1 MGTINWSELFP
12 GRWSAIIFVLYITL
26 FVNQGIIITWS
37 QKQGKYD
44 YSIVIVVL
52 MTEVLKL
59 VCSTLLYCKD
69 NSLQSLVQEVLK
81 HKRVLLLYMV
91 PSSLY
96 CLYNNLSFV
105 NLAAFDPPTYF
116 LLLQLRV
123 VVTGIIF
130 QVVFKKTL
138 SKKQWVSLVL
148 LTLGCMIKHLN
159 IDYDNALP
167 KINFH
172 LNINIIFIFIQ
183 TICSCLAGV
192 YNEYLLKE
200 GSNIN
205 IFVQNVFMYIDS
217 ILCNVVVLLI
227 QGNLLEA
234 FNDAGPHIFMDPK
247 VILIMFNNM
256 AIGIV
261 TSFFLK
267 NLNSIVK
274 TFASALELVFTA
286 ILCWLFFGIPIYLST
301 AIAIALVS
309 YAVILYS
316 QNPVQNVKPSSNYS
330 HTDAEDIEKCILIS
344 QKESQIV

>member
-1 MGTINWSELFP
+1 MSTINWSELFP
-12 GRWSAIIFVLYITL
+12 TKLSAIIFILYIAL

-37 QKQGKYD
+37 QNKGEYD
-44 YSIVIVVL
+44 YNIVIVVL

-59 VCSTLLYCKD
+59 VISAVLYCKE
-69 NSLQSLVQEVLK
+69 NSLASLANEVFK

-130 QVVFKKTL
+130 QLVFKQKL
-138 SKKQWVSLVL
+138 STKQWLSLVL

-159 IDYDNALP
+159 LDYENSLI
-167 KINFH
+167 KSNFQ
-172 LNINIIFIFIQ
+172 LNINIVFIFIQ

-192 YNEYLLKE
+192 YNEYLLKGE
-200 GSNIN
+200 GANVN
-205 IFVQNVFMYIDS
+205 IFVQNVFMYLDS
-217 ILCNVVVLLI
+217 ILCNIAVLFI
-227 QGNLLEA
+227 QGNFLEA
-234 FNDAGPHIFMDPK
+234 FNNSGSHIFMDPK
-247 VILIMFNNM
+247 VLLIMFNNA
-256 AIGIV
+256 AIGVI

-286 ILCWLFFGIPIYLST
+286 LFCWLFFGIPIYLNT
-301 AIAIALVS
+301 AIAITIVS

-316 QNPVQNVKPSSNYS
+316 QNPVQNVRSKTHDVTNTEQIQEFIPKR
-330 HTDAEDIEKCILIS
+330 D
-344 QKESQIV
+344 SQIV

>member
-1 MGTINWSELFP
+1 MGSINWSELFP
-12 GRWSAIIFVLYITL
+12 GKWSAVIFVLYIAL

-37 QKQGKYD
+37 QKEGEYD
-44 YSIVIVVL
+44 YNIVIVVL
-52 MTEVLKL
+52 MTEVIKL
-59 VCSTLLYCKD
+59 VSSIVLYCHE
-69 NSLQSLVQEVLK
+69 NSLKNLFHEVYK
-81 HKRVLLLYMV
+81 YRKVLLLYMV

-130 QVVFKKTL
+130 QVVFKKKL
-138 SKKQWVSLVL
+138 STKQWISLVL

-159 IDYDNALP
+159 LDYNNALP
-167 KINFH
+167 NANFH

-192 YNEYLLKE
+192 YNEYLLKGE
-200 GSNIN
+200 GATVN

-217 ILCNVVVLLI
+217 ILCNVAVLLI
-227 QGNLLEA
+227 QGNLVQA
-234 FNDAGPHIFMDPK
+234 FDDAGPSIFMDPK
-247 VILIMFNNM
+247 VILIMFNNA
-256 AIGIV
+256 AIGII

-286 ILCWLFFGIPIYLST
+286 ILCWIFFGIPIYFNTAL
-301 AIAIALVS
+301 AIAIVS

-316 QNPVQNVKPSSNYS
+316 QNPVQNVKPKSYESADVEE
-330 HTDAEDIEKCILIS
+330 TQEFITK
-344 QKESQIV
+344 QESQIV